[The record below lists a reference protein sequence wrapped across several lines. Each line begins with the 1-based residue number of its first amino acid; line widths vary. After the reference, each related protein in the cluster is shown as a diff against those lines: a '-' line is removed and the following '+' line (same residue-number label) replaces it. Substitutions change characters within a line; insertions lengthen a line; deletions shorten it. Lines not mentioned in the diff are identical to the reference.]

1 MWSRAWFVTKKR
13 MYKSEIT
20 RIAAMGRNNPVEAT
34 ERKGVTSKINGS
46 ELHVPVGTL
55 PIDDNIQF

>member
-34 ERKGVTSKINGS
+34 ERKGVTSK
-46 ELHVPVGTL
+46 
-55 PIDDNIQF
+55 